1 MSKVKNLQEYSIAFK
16 ALSND
21 THHFKYAINKDFF
34 SMIEGSMI
42 EDGELT
48 AELDLVKNEQMLKL
62 NFFISGMVKTTCDV
76 CLGEVNYTIE
86 DCDETIIV
94 KFGPTT
100 EEIDETLFQLAHEE
114 DEISVAQWIY
124 EFICTSLPV
133 RITHDDGECD
143 SEMLEKLQ
151 QYLVSDV
158 ITEENIDIEENNSD
172 SDDDESIDPRW
183 AALKGLRDKTNNK

>member
-16 ALSND
+16 GLSND
-21 THHFKYAINKDFF
+21 THHFKYAIDKDFF

-100 EEIDETLFQLAHEE
+100 EEIDETLFQCRPTWVYRLVVVTVGVIFFYV
-114 DEISVAQWIY
+114 DVL
-124 EFICTSLPV
+124 FRNNV
-133 RITHDDGECD
+133 RDQI
-143 SEMLEKLQ
+143 LLQ
-151 QYLVSDV
+151 FL
-158 ITEENIDIEENNSD
+158 
-172 SDDDESIDPRW
+172 
-183 AALKGLRDKTNNK
+183 